1 MEPMDHIKGHY
12 GFLAWAA
19 TDSLILIA
27 SYFSYKEN
35 AVVVVSGIF
44 KSHPEN
50 LDFSF
55 IQIYFGNPL

>member
-1 MEPMDHIKGHY
+1 MEPMDHIWDCF
-12 GFLAWAA
+12 GFLAWVA

-35 AVVVVSGIF
+35 AVASVSGTF